1 MKVIEKKPI
10 PIYETTCPECK
21 SRIEYKA
28 SEVHFTGYITCPVCG
43 MSTWASIIKPVRY
56 EDNCE
61 TNMNIEVEKGK
72 E

>member
-1 MKVIEKKPI
+1 MKVIKKNPV
-10 PIYETTCPECK
+10 PIYETICPECK

-43 MSTWASIIKPVRY
+43 MSTWASVIKPVRY
-56 EDNCE
+56 EDSCE
-61 TNMNIEVEKGK
+61 ANMNIEVEKGK